1 MPTYSVNAINVG
13 SFNLGESDKI
23 ITLFSAERGLIKAV
37 AKGARKPGAKIG
49 GRAELL
55 AVNRLLIA
63 SGRSLD
69 IITQAESVERF
80 KNLRTD
86 LNRLSY
92 ALYYAELT
100 CHMGQGV
107 NEESQLYFEL
117 LVNSLRQLSSLESSP
132 SYLCLVFQLSL
143 LQMLGLMPELDTCV
157 MCRKRLVE
165 YDLSVFH
172 HDLGGAICDR
182 CFSSHSPEERERRQR
197 SRLAESSRR
206 NLLQEGDNVDQQIS
220 SSFTFLTPLVWKKL
234 ILACNH
240 LGTTSLAPVPDLGQT
255 ELMEKTIVAARH
267 LLETY
272 IEHRSGRKMKA
283 LSLI

>member
-55 AVNRLLIA
+55 SVNRLLIA

-86 LNRLSY
+86 LTRLSY

-107 NEESQLYFEL
+107 NEESQLFFDL
-117 LVNSLRQLSSLESSP
+117 LVNSLRQLSSLENNP
-132 SYLCLVFQLSL
+132 AYLCLVFQLSL

-165 YDLSVFH
+165 YDLSIFH
-172 HDLGGAICDR
+172 HDLGGAVCDL
-182 CFSSHSPEERERRQR
+182 CFSNHSNNERERRQR
-197 SRLAESSRR
+197 ARLAEAS
-206 NLLQEGDNVDQQIS
+206 LGKIVQKGDNADQQIS

-234 ILACNH
+234 ILVCNH
-240 LGTTSLAPVPDLGQT
+240 LGTANSSSIRGLGQT
-255 ELMEKTIVAARH
+255 ELIEKTIVAARH

-272 IEHRSGRKMKA
+272 IEHRSGRKMNA